1 MDCIVQGV
9 AELDTTEWLSL
20 RCGSVSRES
29 ACNVRDPS
37 SIPESGNGSAL
48 QYSCLENSMDREA
61 LQATGHGIARVGN
74 NWATKPP
81 PPQEEIGYGPV
92 YTADSWND
100 QGFWLVFFK
109 LFSRLLFWLFCTSL
123 EWFLYPHW
131 YRNFHTSVLTPFWER
146 PCFFKYP
153 FLGA

>member
-61 LQATGHGIARVGN
+61 LQATVHEVARVGHDLV
-74 NWATKPP
+74 TKPFV
-81 PPQEEIGYGPV
+81 I
-92 YTADSWND
+92 
-100 QGFWLVFFK
+100 
-109 LFSRLLFWLFCTSL
+109 
-123 EWFLYPHW
+123 
-131 YRNFHTSVLTPFWER
+131 
-146 PCFFKYP
+146 
-153 FLGA
+153 

>member
-20 RCGSVSRES
+20 YCGSVSRES
-29 ACNVRDPS
+29 ACSVRDLS

-61 LQATGHGIARVGN
+61 WQATGHGIARVGN
-74 NWATKPP
+74 NLATKPP
-81 PPQEEIGYGPV
+81 PPQEETGYGPV

-100 QGFWLVFFK
+100 QGF
-109 LFSRLLFWLFCTSL
+109 
-123 EWFLYPHW
+123 
-131 YRNFHTSVLTPFWER
+131 
-146 PCFFKYP
+146 
-153 FLGA
+153 